1 MFLFFLEEGAEVM
14 QDLCLLAASL
24 VAHGSVPG
32 WTLGVLPPRL
42 PGLSDGNASGGWF
55 CQDSRQQNSQQKV
68 VGKASLVS
76 SLDAVRSID
85 RPEFSSASMPA
96 TQLSHTQLPHT
107 QLPHTQHQPSGF
119 MPVSLEASQAAAV
132 RPVVQQNKTQLIQVQ
147 QKKAPSTPVQSPQ
160 TQQNKAQQDKTH
172 PNTTQQNTTQ
182 QNKAQSNKAQSNKA
196 QAASKLQQNT
206 AQPQATPDHSSQF
219 NPVLTQGIAVSMHTL
234 PTGPATGGQL
244 YQQRTAALRVGRS
257 YTRIAPDSFLEDWL
271 HASTQPNYQQW
282 VSLLRQE
289 ATVMARGQGKSHLS
303 VLLGDSLSMWF
314 PSELLPRDRFWL
326 NQGISGDT
334 TAGVLRRLHA
344 LDGTRPDVVHV
355 MVGINDLR
363 RGATDLEVVSNLQQ
377 IMRQLKQEHPDTRVI
392 VHSILPTRL
401 ASLPSDRIR
410 RLNYSIAMTTKREG
424 VFFLNLQPAFTDEDG
439 LLRRDFTTD
448 GLHLNARGY
457 ETWQS
462 VIASIQEQPTDALI
476 AAQ

>member
-1 MFLFFLEEGAEVM
+1 M

-55 CQDSRQQNSQQKV
+55 CQDSQQQNSQQKV

-76 SLDAVRSID
+76 SLDTVRSID
-85 RPEFSSASMPA
+85 RPEFSSTSIPA
-96 TQLSHTQLPHT
+96 TQLPQ
-107 QLPHTQHQPSGF
+107 TQHQPSSF
-119 MPVSLEASQAAAV
+119 MPVSLEASQAVAV
-132 RPVVQQNKTQLIQVQ
+132 RPLVQNNKAQLVQVQ
-147 QKKAPSTPVQSPQ
+147 QRKAPSTPVQSPK
-160 TQQNKAQQDKTH
+160 TQPNKTQ
-172 PNTTQQNTTQ
+172 PNKTQQNTTQ
-182 QNKAQSNKAQSNKA
+182 PNKAREASKPQRNTVQPE
-196 QAASKLQQNT
+196 AAS
-206 AQPQATPDHSSQF
+206 DHASQF
-219 NPVLTQGIAVSMHTL
+219 NPILSQGIAVSMRIP

-244 YQQRTAALRVGRS
+244 YQQRTAALRAGRS
-257 YTRIAPDSFLEDWL
+257 YTRIAPDSFLENWL
-271 HASTQPNYQQW
+271 QASEQPTYRQW
-282 VSLLRQE
+282 IDLLHQE
-289 ATVMARGQGKSHLS
+289 AAVMAKAQGRSHLS

-334 TAGVLRRLHA
+334 TTGVLRRLHA

-363 RGATDLEVVSNLQQ
+363 RGATDLEIVGNLQQ
-377 IMRQLKQEHPDTRVI
+377 IMRQLKQEHPDTRII

-401 ASLPSDRIR
+401 TSLPSDRIR
-410 RLNYSIAMTTKREG
+410 RLNYSIAMTTKQEG
-424 VFFLNLQPAFTDEDG
+424 VFFLNLQPAFTDGDG
-439 LLRRDFTTD
+439 LLRRDLTTD
-448 GLHLNARGY
+448 GIHLNTRGY

-462 VIASIQEQPTDALI
+462 VIASIQEQPTDALV